1 MQCANTDD
9 CFDRIR
15 DYFDGPKL
23 DRFLL
28 VNVQNFADYQEVL
41 RRQYDGGR
49 EYISVSDFCEPDD
62 FPFIEG
68 AIAEVLKK
76 DFSVLSGLSQALML
90 RSEKKLDEVLNDVL
104 YRPTHGRRC
113 VILLL
118 GCENYLK
125 KFLERDER
133 LSRSVILVK
142 GEPSPLPKI
151 LLSAKDFHLSNAT
164 TLHGVKALLHHL
176 ERENASEPHLVSAK
190 SRESFGESCYQISDA
205 PSAYEWLKD
214 NFSEIRDATTAS
226 FGTDDEWSTL
236 ASICSNYSSFMDF
249 VIKTF
254 GSTTNLSG
262 QLRNVMRSADDGKKW
277 LLWLA
282 LKIFGDK
289 SNNYLSR
296 VLQSSKTA
304 SDFPE
309 RVYLELASVDASEKD
324 FLQLYDERKILLEDF
339 EIRPAWTNSYRDALV
354 VRQKDEIFYL
364 TDKSDTEKYEFV
376 RCLAQFD
383 YSAQEINRAVKQ
395 MSKSLA
401 SYMTDYDFKAAK
413 WTTGSSAALAP
424 DLTAYFKE
432 YKLQKLTNRI
442 HPEFRDKVEEYAKNR
457 PYNGLTAR
465 GNLIP
470 KNLAKDRCKPFFLD
484 ALGVE
489 YLGFIVECCK
499 NYGMVAEISVGRCEL
514 PSTTEVNKKIVEDS
528 CSSWGEEILKINAL
542 DNIKHDGKEFDFQKC
557 PYPIHLFEEL
567 NVIDKLLEEIYS
579 ELSQKKIDKALIVSD
594 HGASRLAVLFSE
606 MKAPIDGFDEQGEK
620 SGRYVRVSED
630 SPKNVS
636 FMDYEEEF
644 AVVANYDR
652 VRGSRRASVEVHGG
666 ASLEEVLVPVIV
678 LSLKPTEQEIS
689 LDKSY
694 FELGRQDVLSLD
706 LSFTVTLEHPRLFID
721 GKYYDCESSNSHHA
735 KFTIPEIKKGTHVAQ
750 VFDGDKDLMCKLEFT
765 VKSKMAT
772 EKKLL

>member
-9 CFDRIR
+9 CFEQIR

-49 EYISVSDFCEPDD
+49 ACVCVSDFCDADD

-68 AIAEVLKK
+68 AIAELLKK

-90 RSEKKLDEVLNDVL
+90 KSGQKLDEKLNDVL
-104 YRPTHGRRC
+104 YRSTDGRRC

-142 GEPSPLPKI
+142 GEPSLVPKI
-151 LLSAKDFHLSNAT
+151 LLSAKDFHLSNVT

-176 ERENASEPHLVSAK
+176 ERENASELRLVSAMSK
-190 SRESFGESCYQISDA
+190 SSFGESCYQISDA
-205 PSAYEWLKD
+205 PSAYETATRK
-214 NFSEIRDATTAS
+214 FSDLRSATTES
-226 FGTDDEWSTL
+226 FGTEEEWSSL
-236 ASICSNYSSFMDF
+236 ASIGFSCSSFADL
-249 VIKTF
+249 VCKTF

-262 QLRNVMRSADDGKKW
+262 YLRNVMRSADEGRKW

-282 LKIFGDK
+282 LKVFDDK
-289 SNNYLSR
+289 GNAYLSR
-296 VLQSSKTA
+296 ALRSSKSA
-304 SDFPE
+304 ADFPE
-309 RVYLELASVDASEKD
+309 RVYLELASVDANEKD
-324 FLQLYDERKILLEDF
+324 FSQLYDERKILLDDF

-383 YSAQEINRAVKQ
+383 YSDAELDRAVNQ

-413 WTTGSSAALAP
+413 WTTEGSAALAP
-424 DLTAYFKE
+424 VLTAYFKE

-442 HPEFRDKVEEYAKNR
+442 HPEFRAKVEEYAKNR

-514 PSTTEVNKKIVEDS
+514 PSTTGVNKRIVEDS
-528 CSSWGEEILKINAL
+528 CSSWGEEIPKINAL
-542 DNIKHDGKEFDFQKC
+542 DKIKHEGEDFNYELCKW
-557 PYPIHLFEEL
+557 PIHLFEEL
-567 NVIDKLLEEIYS
+567 NVIDKLLKEIHS
-579 ELSQKKIDKALIVSD
+579 ELSQKKFNKALIVSD

-606 MKAPIDGFDEQGEK
+606 TKAPIDGFDEQGEK

-630 SPKNVS
+630 SPKNVP
-636 FMDYEEEF
+636 FMDYEDPF

-652 VRGSRRASVEVHGG
+652 VRGGRRASVEVHGG

-694 FELGRQDVLSLD
+694 FELGRHDVLSLD
-706 LSFTVTLEHPRLFID
+706 LSFTVTLERPRLFID
-721 GKYYDCESSNSHHA
+721 GRYYDCESSNSNHA

-765 VKSKMAT
+765 VKSKMAS
-772 EKKLL
+772 EKKLF